1 VAESLRLPRSKKSN
15 RADYTTPLAALIR
28 RMKVEM
34 NRFPARRLST
44 ANTPEIFHAVLITR
58 SYHR

>member
-28 RMKVEM
+28 RMKVDESR
-34 NRFPARRLST
+34 NESISGAPPIDR
-44 ANTPEIFHAVLITR
+44 EHA
-58 SYHR
+58 